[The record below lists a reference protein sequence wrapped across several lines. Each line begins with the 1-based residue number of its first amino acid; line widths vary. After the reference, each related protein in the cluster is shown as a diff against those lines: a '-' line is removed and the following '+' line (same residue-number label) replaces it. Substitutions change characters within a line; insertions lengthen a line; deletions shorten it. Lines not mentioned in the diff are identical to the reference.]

1 MNDIVMEILRWLI
14 GLIAAIAWSGLF
26 LVFLIGAVCAA
37 YSKFLT
43 WAARCAEARRKWKNG
58 RH

>member
-1 MNDIVMEILRWLI
+1 MNDIVLEILRWLI
-14 GLIAAIAWSGLF
+14 GLIAIAWGGLF
-26 LVFLIGAVCAA
+26 LVFSMGAVCAA

-43 WAARCAEARRKWKNG
+43 WAARCAEARRTWNNG